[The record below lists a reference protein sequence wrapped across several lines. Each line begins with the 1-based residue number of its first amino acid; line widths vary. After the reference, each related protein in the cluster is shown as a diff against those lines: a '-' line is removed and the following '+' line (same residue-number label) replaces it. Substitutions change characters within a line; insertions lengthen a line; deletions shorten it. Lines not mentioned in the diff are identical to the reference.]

1 MAGEYRIYN
10 YCVPSDPLQTFAC
23 FDDWKTEISKLTKD
37 HWIINWS
44 HYTTPLETLRKSL
57 GKRFSKVA
65 RSKFPT
71 LGRNHGIYHKFV
83 TFELL
88 EGTDTV
94 ASDAPKNTLATNVP
108 KESNSCSYKD
118 SAIVDVAAAMCEV
131 TDTFA
136 AKTIISAAGD
146 NLIDQKQTNNAIDG
160 IDTVP
165 TNTNAI
171 TITKRQVSTFSG
183 TMTDV
188 PKDNNA
194 TNAHKDTIVAD
205 ILKDTDPCR
214 CKNSSSICEAAAMC
228 EDTNNFAAKTNLS
241 PVIDNLV
248 DEKVTSDALDVTDP
262 TTQNTTGVIN
272 PKRLASSHILSP
284 AEVTNNKNDSK
295 NTDARYVLKDTNPR
309 SRKASVNVVTAMS
322 EVTDTFGDK
331 MNLSP
336 VSDNPTDETLTS
348 DAMDVTDPTSL
359 ISLNTTEVSNPKCR
373 ASSYFVSSTKVTHDK
388 NAFKD
393 VATDVQNETTLSNSK
408 ASVDEVTA
416 MSEVTDTFGAKTNLS
431 SVSDNATGEK
441 QAYNVMNANDPTI
454 TNTTGVNSMKSRAS
468 SFFVSF
474 EKQNPSNRI
483 VNVDS
488 NQEHF

>member
-23 FDDWKTEISKLTKD
+23 FDDWKTEISKLTNN

-146 NLIDQKQTNNAIDG
+146 NLVDQKQTNNAIDG

-165 TNTNAI
+165 TN
-171 TITKRQVSTFSG
+171 
-183 TMTDV
+183 
-188 PKDNNA
+188 
-194 TNAHKDTIVAD
+194 
-205 ILKDTDPCR
+205 
-214 CKNSSSICEAAAMC
+214 
-228 EDTNNFAAKTNLS
+228 
-241 PVIDNLV
+241 
-248 DEKVTSDALDVTDP
+248 
-262 TTQNTTGVIN
+262 
-272 PKRLASSHILSP
+272 
-284 AEVTNNKNDSK
+284 
-295 NTDARYVLKDTNPR
+295 
-309 SRKASVNVVTAMS
+309 
-322 EVTDTFGDK
+322 
-331 MNLSP
+331 
-336 VSDNPTDETLTS
+336 
-348 DAMDVTDPTSL
+348 
-359 ISLNTTEVSNPKCR
+359 
-373 ASSYFVSSTKVTHDK
+373 
-388 NAFKD
+388 
-393 VATDVQNETTLSNSK
+393 
-408 ASVDEVTA
+408 
-416 MSEVTDTFGAKTNLS
+416 
-431 SVSDNATGEK
+431 
-441 QAYNVMNANDPTI
+441 
-454 TNTTGVNSMKSRAS
+454 
-468 SFFVSF
+468 
-474 EKQNPSNRI
+474 
-483 VNVDS
+483 
-488 NQEHF
+488 